1 MKKVMS
7 KLYSVAVGLIVG
19 GYNLLF
25 SMVNIPLF

>member
-7 KLYSVAVGLIVG
+7 KLYSVAVVTYSG